1 MVSAC
6 LKVCAAAVSM
16 QALLHL
22 RPEYHVLEA
31 DVKRLA
37 GLPDG
42 LVAFELS
49 IVEFYPLAL
58 GILAVAVTSSGPLT
72 PWGVGFGGSV
82 LVVAGELVF
91 VRGATRSSV
100 PLLFAGRLVF
110 AIGEVFA
117 KDVALIPLFM
127 QHFTVADTSILY
139 AAVTAGSSFARGG
152 GLLLYRWL
160 QDEHGL
166 SLVGTLHVFWLA
178 LTLYPVLYVVLR
190 LVLPGEERP
199 HAHPAREDKPSLLGT
214 VMEALRTQ
222 REMPR
227 YYCFMMA
234 AAALFNA
241 SSLMCDDFV
250 LLPEVFQ
257 DLNTPRKT
265 GRVLAEGYSLLGGVC
280 LLVTWLYYRG
290 VVIDEN
296 PHRTGK
302 LLFLLLG
309 LRLSG
314 YVYMGA
320 RLLLLGR
327 QVAKHWSEVSIE
339 MVMHLG
345 TFLFDMWAEPH
356 LVALAGHDN
365 TSEACVMG
373 ILTFLTALV
382 ALPLVHL
389 QEQLYLWHS
398 DASIAV
404 QVAALCVVL
413 LFMYLVWRNTPKDA
427 AATPRGPV
435 LCAAEACTILPRP
448 RNPPEA
454 HIQRRLSL

>member
-6 LKVCAAAVSM
+6 LRVCAAAVPM

-49 IVEFYPLAL
+49 IVELYPLAL
-58 GILAVAVTSSGPLT
+58 GILAVAVSSGGPLT
-72 PWGVGFGGSV
+72 PWGVGLGGSV
-82 LVVAGELVF
+82 LVVAGELLF
-91 VRGATRSSV
+91 VRGAARGSL
-100 PLLFAGRLVF
+100 PLLFSGRLVF
-110 AIGEVFA
+110 ALGEVFA

-127 QHFTVADTSILY
+127 QHFTAADTSILY
-139 AAVTAGSSFARGG
+139 AAVTAGSSFARSG

-160 QDEHGL
+160 QDERGL
-166 SLVGTLHVFWLA
+166 SLPGTLQVFWLA
-178 LTLYPVLYVVLR
+178 LALYPVLYAVLG
-190 LVLPGEERP
+190 LVLPRRERP
-199 HAHPAREDKPSLLGT
+199 HTHASREDRPSVVGT
-214 VMEALRTQ
+214 VLEALRTQ
-222 REMPR
+222 RGMPWH
-227 YYCFMMA
+227 YCFMMA

-241 SSLMCDDFV
+241 SSLMCDDVV
-250 LLPEVFQ
+250 LLPEVFR
-257 DLNTPRKT
+257 DVSTPRQA
-265 GRVLAEGYSLLGGVC
+265 GRVLAEGYGLLGGVC

-290 VVIDEN
+290 VLIDEN
-296 PHRTGK
+296 PHRTGQ

-309 LRLSG
+309 LRLAG

-320 RLLLLGR
+320 RLVLLGR
-327 QVAKHWSEVSIE
+327 QVARHWSEVSIE
-339 MVMHLG
+339 LLMHLG

-356 LVALAGHDN
+356 LVTLAGHDN

-413 LFMYLVWRNTPKDA
+413 LLMYLVWRSTPRDA
-427 AATPRGPV
+427 AATPCGPA
-435 LCAAEACTILPRP
+435 LCATEACIALPRP
-448 RNPPEA
+448 RDLPA
-454 HIQRRLSL
+454 THIPRYLSI